1 MHCKVKNKNL
11 DEPSLRNSKADV
23 SRVGPLIRAIASRS
37 EEGLT
42 LETPALECLLL
53 SAQLI
58 DLDFRVFLQ
67 LKLEKRNSTTIL
79 RSCNFSSISSKVL
92 NWNSRLQLLTS
103 LEKEKSIEIGWLCWV
118 EFYLEWLKCQIFSP
132 TCSTDLKNADNAFH
146 SK

>member
-23 SRVGPLIRAIASRS
+23 SSVGPLIRAIASRS

-42 LETPALECLLL
+42 LETPALEFLLL

-79 RSCNFSSISSKVL
+79 RSCNFSSISSKV
-92 NWNSRLQLLTS
+92 
-103 LEKEKSIEIGWLCWV
+103 E
-118 EFYLEWLKCQIFSP
+118 LKFSV
-132 TCSTDLKNADNAFH
+132 TATDITGKA
-146 SK
+146 KVY